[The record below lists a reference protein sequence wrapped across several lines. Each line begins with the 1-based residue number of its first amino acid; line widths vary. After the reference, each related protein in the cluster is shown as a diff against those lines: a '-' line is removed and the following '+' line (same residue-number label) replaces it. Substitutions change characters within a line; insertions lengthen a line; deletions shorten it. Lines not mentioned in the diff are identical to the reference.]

1 MPFDPEKLAE
11 FLITLLIT
19 SSIMLVAA
27 AVAWRIAVKPTM
39 RAFFEHRG
47 ARAGDDPVLSRRM
60 TELEDELRAVKERL
74 AALPEGAP
82 SRLLGADVP
91 WRGTKE
97 KT

>member
-39 RAFFEHRG
+39 RAFLEHRG

-60 TELEDELRAVKERL
+60 TELEEELRAVKERL

-82 SRLLGADVP
+82 TRLLGADVP

-97 KT
+97 KG